1 MNRRNL
7 IKNTISWFVVAAG
20 GWGSVGMAARPAS
33 KTPPPGPASLPSLGE
48 TFSYDNFK
56 AHIGETF
63 YVYGGNGLRNV
74 VNLKLVAVEGLRRDN
89 GTEQFAVR
97 FLGPTDDPL
106 PSGVYQFQ
114 HPASSEF
121 RLLLGPTGIADAKG
135 RYYRADFNLL
145 SP

>member
-1 MNRRNL
+1 VNRRNF
-7 IKNTISWFVVAAG
+7 IKNTISWFGVAFG
-20 GWGSVGMAARPAS
+20 GWVSVGLAARPRPN
-33 KTPPPGPASLPSLGE
+33 PPPGPTALPSLGE
-48 TFSYDNFK
+48 KFSYDSFK
-56 AHIGETF
+56 AHIGQTF
-63 YVYGGNGLRNV
+63 YVYGGKGLRNV

-89 GTEQFAVR
+89 STEQFAVR
-97 FLGPTDDPL
+97 FLGPAADPL

-121 RLLLGPTGIADAKG
+121 RLLIGPTGKADAKG

>member
-1 MNRRNL
+1 
-7 IKNTISWFVVAAG
+7 
-20 GWGSVGMAARPAS
+20 MAARPAPAMPS
-33 KTPPPGPASLPSLGE
+33 PGLKSLPPLGE

-63 YVYGGNGLRNV
+63 YVYGGQGLRNV
-74 VNLKLVAVEGLRRDN
+74 VNLKLITVEGLRRDN
-89 GTEQFAVR
+89 NTEQFAAR
-97 FLGPTDDPL
+97 FLGPADDPL

-114 HPASSEF
+114 HPASGEF
-121 RLLLGPTGIADAKG
+121 RLLLGPTGVADAKG